1 MHITYTS
8 QGFGKL
14 VYNTP
19 LCKLTVELKEFIH
32 TIEQSLSQ
40 VVVSTKG
47 WAQTYLLNMKVQLC
61 QYSH

>member
-1 MHITYTS
+1 M
-8 QGFGKL
+8 
-14 VYNTP
+14 YNTP

-47 WAQTYLLNMKVQLC
+47 WAQTYLLNMKVQLR